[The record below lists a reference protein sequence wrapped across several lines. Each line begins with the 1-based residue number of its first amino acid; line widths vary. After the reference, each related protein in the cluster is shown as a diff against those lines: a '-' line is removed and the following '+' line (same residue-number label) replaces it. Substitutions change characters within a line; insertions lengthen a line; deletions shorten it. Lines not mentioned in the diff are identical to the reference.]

1 MNPKSIQSK
10 KISDHLNT
18 NWLGQN
24 ILHYSTIDS
33 TNSEAK
39 RLLSQLNH
47 GSVLLASHQS
57 AGRGRIG
64 KQWISRENHSLACS
78 IVLKPAQ
85 MSISASMLTQLSA
98 AALHQVLSNYL
109 PVQIKWPNDIMSHH
123 KKIAGIL
130 IEATYEGA
138 HLSGVIVG
146 IGINLYTQTFDLDD
160 LNETAG
166 SLEEF
171 TTRPFDPNVIMADLL
186 NEFEK
191 KYDAYLNHRDET
203 FLDVCRKHST
213 LIGNRVSV
221 HHNEQKRLSKV
232 VGLSNTGTLEII
244 YDGMDSVEHIHL
256 GEVSIRLI

>member
-1 MNPKSIQSK
+1 MDPKSIQSK

-18 NWLGQN
+18 SWLGQN
-24 ILHYSTIDS
+24 ILYYSTIDS

-39 RLLSQLNH
+39 RLLSTLNH
-47 GSVLLASHQS
+47 GAVLLASHQS

-64 KQWISRENHSLACS
+64 KQWISRKNHSLACS
-78 IVLKPAQ
+78 FVLKPTQ
-85 MSISASMLTQLSA
+85 LSMSASLLTQLSA
-98 AALHQVLSNYL
+98 AVLHEVLSDYL
-109 PVQIKWPNDIMSHH
+109 PLQIKWPNDLMSHR

-130 IEATYEGA
+130 IETTYEGA
-138 HLSGVIVG
+138 HLSGIIVG
-146 IGINLYTQTFDLDD
+146 IGINLYTQTFALDD

-171 TTRPFDPNVIMADLL
+171 TTRDFDPNVIMVDLL

-191 KYDAYLNHRDET
+191 QYDAYLNHRDKT
-203 FLDVCRKHST
+203 FLDVCRNNST

-221 HHNEQKRLSKV
+221 HHDEQKRFAKV
-232 VGLSNTGTLEII
+232 VGLSTTGSLEII
-244 YDGMDSVEHIHL
+244 YDGMHSIEHIHL